1 MKVRVV
7 LGGPSTTVQDLGRR
21 GVQGDGVPESGAMDL
36 VAARITNLLV
46 GNAEC
51 AALIEST
58 LAGPALLFEHDTV
71 VALGGGD
78 FGATLDG
85 EPVAPWHAFP
95 VRAGAT
101 LALGNARQ
109 GCRAYIAVAG
119 GVDVPPVLGARST
132 CLPARFGGYDGRALR
147 AGDVFSITDVPSHPV
162 RRALTAALRPT
173 LRSTVRLIAG
183 EQLAGLDAGSRNALF
198 GSALRVST
206 RSDRMGYRLEGA
218 TLRLRA
224 PIELLSA
231 AVTTG
236 TLQLP
241 PNGEPILLMADHQT
255 TGGYPVLGHVASV
268 DLGSVAQLRPG
279 DGISFAEIS
288 LDEAQHLY
296 LERERSLD
304 TLRRTLSF
312 GA

>member
-7 LGGPSTTVQDLGRR
+7 LGGPLTTVQDLGRR
-21 GVQGDGVPESGAMDL
+21 GRQADGVPESGAMDP
-36 VAARITNLLV
+36 VAARIANLLV
-46 GNAEC
+46 GNDEG

-58 LAGPALLFEHDTV
+58 LAGPALLFERETSI
-71 VALGGGD
+71 ALGGGD

-119 GVDVPPVLGARST
+119 GVEVPCVLGAKST

-147 AGDVFSITDVPSHPV
+147 AGDVFAVSDAPAPHV
-162 RRALTAALRPT
+162 RRALASALRPAHHP
-173 LRSTVRLIAG
+173 TVRLIDGA
-183 EQLAGLDAGSRNALF
+183 QLDALDDESRARLY
-198 GSALRVST
+198 GGGLRVSP

-218 TLRLRA
+218 KLALRA
-224 PIELLSA
+224 PVELLSS

-268 DLGSVAQLRPG
+268 DLGAVAQLRPG
-279 DGISFAEIS
+279 DAIRFTPVS
-288 LDEAQHLY
+288 LDDAQRLY

-304 TLRRTLSF
+304 TLRRVLSF
-312 GA
+312 PA